1 MVNAVPGGR
10 SAVLT
15 QATAIMPSVA
25 STQLTSETVLALKAV
40 HVLVPLDVLS
50 DTPKIH
56 DRKNWGVIETVPAAL
71 PGEPTTLLA
80 VAPFCTGLAPYISR
94 MSANIPPPVLN
105 PV

>member
-1 MVNAVPGGR
+1 VDLKPTSGAGTISIAALFDATVEVDHVPPMVNAVPGGR

-15 QATAIMPSVA
+15 QATAIMPSVE

-56 DRKNWGVIETVPAAL
+56 DRKN
-71 PGEPTTLLA
+71 
-80 VAPFCTGLAPYISR
+80 
-94 MSANIPPPVLN
+94 
-105 PV
+105 